1 MRITIKQL
9 EALCDWINKV
19 KEAPIKP
26 YERVEGQFKA
36 NIGNYHLYQ
45 AYGAVALHRMTNEG
59 GGVSEVI
66 GLSTKRELFDK
77 MHAYIKGI
85 TNQ

>member
-9 EALCDWINKV
+9 ESLCDWINKV

-59 GGVSEVI
+59 GGVSEVL
-66 GLSTKRELFDK
+66 GLGTKKELYNE